1 MLLFFIQRLFCLFH
15 ISTHHPDYLSRDGHR
30 RKLGRK
36 VWRSSCVKLWNVLWR
51 SGPEAIGE
59 EATYHLLKTGMSFAV
74 IRKFSVNHRCRI
86 YVHLTYLNVKKPSWI
101 TKPNVACV
109 SVLDWEV
116 EQGLGG
122 KQPPE
127 EFSHCYK
134 RIITDLLYNLKNE
147 YAPQFIDLHKGRS
160 EINQTLHQ
168 AQQRF
173 IRNIH
178 LKVGI

>member
-1 MLLFFIQRLFCLFH
+1 
-15 ISTHHPDYLSRDGHR
+15 
-30 RKLGRK
+30 
-36 VWRSSCVKLWNVLWR
+36 
-51 SGPEAIGE
+51 
-59 EATYHLLKTGMSFAV
+59 
-74 IRKFSVNHRCRI
+74 
-86 YVHLTYLNVKKPSWI
+86 
-101 TKPNVACV
+101 
-109 SVLDWEV
+109 LDWEV

-178 LKVGI
+178 LKLRHTNIHETNVSWGRKGLSAKHNRSHQFYVERLCSHFQRTVTASLNKLMQVRQAKGSFDMQRKEVSRLRVEEEIRRHVRFGKT

>member
-1 MLLFFIQRLFCLFH
+1 MLDR
-15 ISTHHPDYLSRDGHR
+15 
-30 RKLGRK
+30 
-36 VWRSSCVKLWNVLWR
+36 
-51 SGPEAIGE
+51 
-59 EATYHLLKTGMSFAV
+59 
-74 IRKFSVNHRCRI
+74 
-86 YVHLTYLNVKKPSWI
+86 
-101 TKPNVACV
+101 
-109 SVLDWEV
+109 EV

-147 YAPQFIDLHKGRS
+147 YAPQFIDLLKERS

-178 LKVGI
+178 LKVGISLSRHL

>member
-1 MLLFFIQRLFCLFH
+1 
-15 ISTHHPDYLSRDGHR
+15 
-30 RKLGRK
+30 
-36 VWRSSCVKLWNVLWR
+36 
-51 SGPEAIGE
+51 
-59 EATYHLLKTGMSFAV
+59 
-74 IRKFSVNHRCRI
+74 
-86 YVHLTYLNVKKPSWI
+86 
-101 TKPNVACV
+101 
-109 SVLDWEV
+109 VLDWEV

-127 EFSHCYK
+127 EYSHCYK

-147 YAPQFIDLHKGRS
+147 YASQFIDLHKGRP

-178 LKVGI
+178 LKVCL